1 MKGPLYG
8 VRLLVLTELK
18 LDGAKKTT
26 GAKSVRID
34 TPQQVSFD
42 PQITEGAKHE
52 HRGGDRLIATIEE
65 LDKLTGMNATFQDAL
80 LSYEAMALIGGGTV
94 QTTGVEP
101 NIKATGYTPPTLAEQ
116 AVARPPFMAEVY
128 IAQYSEGSQAESAIV
143 GYTKVTLWNCLGNI
157 PTFTAQDQNFLVPSY
172 TIKSRDNLSQSKPS
186 FTLDDVTEL
195 PAAV

>member
-8 VRLLVLTELK
+8 VRLLVLTELDP
-18 LDGAKKTT
+18 DGAEKTT
-26 GAKSVRID
+26 GAKSVRVD

-52 HRGGDRLIATIEE
+52 HRGGVRLIATIEE
-65 LDKLTGMNATFQDAL
+65 LDKLTGMNANFQDAL
-80 LSYEAMALIGGGTV
+80 LNYEAMELIGGGKAV
-94 QTTGVEP
+94 TTGVEP
-101 NIKATGYTPPTLAEQ
+101 DIQVTGYEPPTLAEQ
-116 AVARPPFMAEVY
+116 AVARSPFKAEVY
-128 IAQYSEGSQAESAIV
+128 IAKYSEGSQAESAIV

-186 FTLDDVTEL
+186 FTLDDLTEL